1 MAGEVSIDLGAVAR
15 VARLLEPVIRSMD
28 LDDFTDPRYYP
39 PPSDD
44 PESVARYFY
53 FMVAIDHRTSRH
65 GPFEGYVDEEFY
77 HGADLLYR
85 LGKRAYD
92 EDPDFF
98 SPERM
103 ARIRP
108 EDVAKWL
115 SVGEAKIWDP
125 EVRAALLRDAAQKLL
140 KYYGSRVTNLIE
152 ASGSRLKED
161 LSPTG
166 FIQRLRPIL
175 PYSDPIEKK
184 AHLLAKF
191 LNRRRILNHRDPWN
205 EEVPVDNHLTRIAL
219 RLGIVQ
225 LHGELKQ
232 KVARGAEVSDEEDIR
247 IRQAVKQAYKLIA
260 RAANTRP
267 YILDDYLWTHG
278 RKTCTHGKPKCHK
291 CPLRKACKAH
301 KTNQYTEEHTWWG
314 YYY

>member
-1 MAGEVSIDLGAVAR
+1 MAGEVSIDIGAVAR
-15 VARLLEPVIRSMD
+15 VARLVRSVIENMEP
-28 LDDFTDPRYYP
+28 DDFTDPKYYP
-39 PPSDD
+39 PPGDD

-65 GPFEGYVDEEFY
+65 GPFEGHVDGEFF

-85 LGKRAYD
+85 LGKKAYD
-92 EDPDFF
+92 EDPGFF

-103 ARIRP
+103 ARIMPR
-108 EDVAKWL
+108 DVAEWL
-115 SVGEAKIWDP
+115 SAGEARIWDP
-125 EVRAALLRDAAQKLL
+125 GVRAALLRDAAQKLI
-140 KYYGSRVTNLIE
+140 KYYGGRVTNLIE
-152 ASGSRLKED
+152 ASGNRLKND

-175 PYSDPIEKK
+175 PYSDPVEKK

-191 LNRRRILNHRDPWN
+191 LNRREILDHQDPWN

-219 RLGIVQ
+219 RLGIME
-225 LHGELKQ
+225 LHGELKE
-232 KVARGAEVSDEEDIR
+232 KVARGAEVSDDEDIM
-247 IRQAVKQAYKLIA
+247 IRHAVKQAYKLIS

-267 YILDDYLWTHG
+267 YILDDYLWAHG
-278 RKTCTHGKPKCHK
+278 RKTCIHGKPKCNV

-301 KTNQYTEEHTWWG
+301 KINQYTEEHTWWG